1 MVHHIWAQSM
11 LHRRHGSSA
20 LTGGADP
27 TRPTKSLLGLAR
39 CFQSFL
45 RRFCLHAHFRTSGDR
60 LLPIDV
66 GESPALRMVR
76 EFALEVL
83 VAVEVEAAMSEMV

>member
-1 MVHHIWAQSM
+1 M
-11 LHRRHGSSA
+11 
-20 LTGGADP
+20 
-27 TRPTKSLLGLAR
+27 RPTKSLLGLAK
-39 CFQSFL
+39 CFLSFL
-45 RRFCLHAHFRTSGDR
+45 RHPCLHARSRTSGDR

-66 GESPALRMVR
+66 EESPAPRMIR